1 MLISLLMATTAFAQ
15 DCNIRTMSKEILAA
29 GPHEAAPMFV
39 QLAQCDGPAAA
50 RVAGKVIPTL
60 IGESD
65 GFDAAVTAI
74 EVGAGVSVLAWIPT
88 LQRDEKSRTIRAFGK
103 VCQTSE
109 KVQGFLIEA
118 HKTLGDQFW
127 TDRWYRALTE
137 CRTDAITGLLAQ
149 YVDDGVGEDRGAFF
163 GVIEAYAT
171 NAGPVAVGKLAALI
185 ESEEDLEMKVNLIN
199 SLSDAAQAGTVA
211 GLNAE
216 TASIAAAALRALG
229 PKLPSKAVDQAR
241 ITLSVL
247 QDEEGSDRL
256 VVHRFKEV
264 AQEDGSLMY
273 GAVVYETATC
283 KNGKVKQRYH
293 VAEVSDPG
301 QTWPDQLEEKLKST
315 VEINWKLNLAGSCK
329 GEGEIKYLTPP
340 APFADEAGFK
350 LWVKEVTRKNTR
362 SDVQKVTRIDEEPI
376 GL

>member
-15 DCNIRTMSKEILAA
+15 DCDTRTMSKEILAA

-65 GFDAAVTAI
+65 GFNAAVTAI
-74 EVGAGVSVLAWIPT
+74 KVGAGVSVMAWMPT
-88 LQRDEKSRTIRAFGK
+88 LQRDEMSRAIRAFGK
-103 VCQTSE
+103 ECQASE

-137 CRTDAITGLLAQ
+137 CRTDAVTGLLAQ
-149 YVDDGVGEDRGAFF
+149 YVDGGAGEDRGVFF

-171 NAGPVAVGKLAALI
+171 NAGPVAIGKLTALI
-185 ESEEDLEMKVNLIN
+185 ESEEDLEMKINLIN
-199 SLSDAAQAGTVA
+199 SFSDAAQAGTVA

-216 TASIAAAALRALG
+216 TASIAAAALRTLG
-229 PKLPSKAVDQAR
+229 PKLPTKAVDQAR

-247 QDEEGSDRL
+247 QDEEGSDKL
-256 VVHRFKEV
+256 VVQRFKEV
-264 AQEDGSLMY
+264 AQEDGALMY
-273 GAVVYETATC
+273 GVVVYETATC
-283 KNGKVKQRYH
+283 KNGKLKQRYH

-350 LWVKEVTRKNTR
+350 LWVKEVTRKNT
-362 SDVQKVTRIDEEPI
+362 SPDVKKATRIDEEPI
-376 GL
+376 EL